1 MNVYN
6 FNDLE
11 NLAPE
16 LVDFFNE
23 KLQIVKEEAQTQI
36 DKVTSNMSDL
46 FERIEKYK
54 SLKPE
59 NYSLMEMSLE
69 DIF

>member
-23 KLQIVKEEAQTQI
+23 KLQIVKEEAQMQI